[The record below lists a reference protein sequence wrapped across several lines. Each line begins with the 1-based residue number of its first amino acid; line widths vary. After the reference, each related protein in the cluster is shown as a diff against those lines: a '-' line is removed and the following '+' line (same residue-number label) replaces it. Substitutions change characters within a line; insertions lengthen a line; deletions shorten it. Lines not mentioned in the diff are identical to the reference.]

1 MDVQID
7 RKMPGD
13 IWTRRSLSAGISIMS
28 EHRGPWTSAVGGGSL
43 ISKSRPTL
51 LQGEPTNQAMR

>member
-7 RKMPGD
+7 QKMPGD

-28 EHRGPWTSAVGGGSL
+28 EHRGPWTSAVGGGGL
-43 ISKSRPTL
+43 ISKSCPTL
-51 LQGEPTNQAMR
+51 LQEEPTNQATR